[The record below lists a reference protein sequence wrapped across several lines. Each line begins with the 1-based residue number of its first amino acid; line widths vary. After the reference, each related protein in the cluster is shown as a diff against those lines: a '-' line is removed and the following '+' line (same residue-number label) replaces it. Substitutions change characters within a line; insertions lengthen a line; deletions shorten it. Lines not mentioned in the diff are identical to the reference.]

1 MLQDFDNRRNQI
13 RWMAVWSLWDE
24 ARVDAAVRPARP
36 PLLMRT
42 SMGEDKDIF
51 IYRYLLDSGDIGVEL
66 SDLGM

>member
-1 MLQDFDNRRNQI
+1 M
-13 RWMAVWSLWDE
+13 
-24 ARVDAAVRPARP
+24 DAAVRPARP